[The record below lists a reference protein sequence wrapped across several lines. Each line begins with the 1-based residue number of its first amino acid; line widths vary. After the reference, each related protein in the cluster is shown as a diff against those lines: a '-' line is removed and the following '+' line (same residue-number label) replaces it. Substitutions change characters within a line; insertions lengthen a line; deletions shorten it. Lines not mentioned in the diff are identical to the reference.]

1 MLESPNAR
9 MLRRLAKQV
18 DEFRHELPA
27 GAAEPEERDVVR
39 EEPDTQFLIDE
50 MQGYAKYTDELK
62 AKVVGLMAGIRA
74 FSATLSKA

>member
-1 MLESPNAR
+1 MRPTRASGSRTSVLPES
-9 MLRRLAKQV
+9 AK
-18 DEFRHELPA
+18 
-27 GAAEPEERDVVR
+27 PEERDVVR

>member
-1 MLESPNAR
+1 MRPTRAYGSR
-9 MLRRLAKQV
+9 TSV
-18 DEFRHELPA
+18 LP
-27 GAAEPEERDVVR
+27 EPEERDVVR
-39 EEPDTQFLIDE
+39 EEPDTQFLIAE